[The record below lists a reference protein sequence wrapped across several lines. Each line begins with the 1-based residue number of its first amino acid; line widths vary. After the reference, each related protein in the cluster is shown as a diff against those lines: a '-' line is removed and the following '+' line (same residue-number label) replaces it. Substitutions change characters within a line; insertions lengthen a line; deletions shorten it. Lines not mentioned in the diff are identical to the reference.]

1 MQQEPLESLEE
12 ISEVFKFEHWL
23 RFYFIEENKGVLRIN
38 LDDRVM
44 EKMEQEYGH
53 LAALAS
59 TLNRIELDP
68 VVSRQVIVEYL
79 LDHFDGKKYE
89 IGYIP
94 KLLDSNSFKAEIEL
108 FNAWTHL
115 YEDQLDKTTLSFA
128 KWKDLYGEWKKSE
141 SAKKIGLSL
150 SMHGGQQNGQ
160 VQSKKTN

>member
-23 RFYFIEENKGVLRIN
+23 RFYFIEENNGVLRIN

-44 EKMEQEYGH
+44 EKMKQEYGH

-68 VVSRQVIVEYL
+68 VVSRQVIVEHL

-89 IGYIP
+89 IGHIP
-94 KLLDSNSFKAEIEL
+94 KILDTAIFKTEIEL

-115 YEDQLDKTTLSFA
+115 YEDQLEKTTLSFA
-128 KWKDLYGEWKKSE
+128 KWKDLYDEWKQTE

-150 SMHGGQQNGQ
+150 NMQVVQKEGQA
-160 VQSKKTN
+160 QSKKTN